1 MSKLGWSMV
10 LGGKLGIDHM
20 RELREKKCQS
30 DLILLTIF
38 NVRITLFFVNDF
50 QCQNDLV
57 FVDDFQ
63 CHVVIISVDELY

>member
-1 MSKLGWSMV
+1 MV

-38 NVRITLFFVNDF
+38 SVRITLFFVNDF
-50 QCQNDLV
+50 QCQNDLD

-63 CHVVIISVDELY
+63 CHVVIISVDEFY